1 MHDILDKIK
10 EISSK
15 MPAPFLSVIK
25 VIAIIVIAIIVIKV
39 GGFIIKKIF
48 AKHKSLMPGKE
59 SKKGDTMETLLLS
72 VFKYSVYIM
81 AGVIIF
87 SDIFDLKSVLA
98 AAGIGGIA
106 LGLGAQSLIKDVI
119 SGFFIVMED
128 QYVVGDMISVDDMK
142 GTVEKL
148 ELRVTKLRSF
158 NGDLYIV
165 PNGEIR
171 KLTNH
176 TRGNKAVIV
185 DVPLAYSADINKA
198 IEIASE
204 VCLRVKEEYETIV
217 DDPKVLG
224 ITELGKESLNLRI
237 MATALPNE
245 QWEIER
251 RIRKLIK
258 EEFSKENIKFYD
270 KNILKSE

>member
-1 MHDILDKIK
+1 
-10 EISSK
+10 
-15 MPAPFLSVIK
+15 
-25 VIAIIVIAIIVIKV
+25 
-39 GGFIIKKIF
+39 
-48 AKHKSLMPGKE
+48 
-59 SKKGDTMETLLLS
+59 
-72 VFKYSVYIM
+72 
-81 AGVIIF
+81 
-87 SDIFDLKSVLA
+87 
-98 AAGIGGIA
+98 
-106 LGLGAQSLIKDVI
+106 
-119 SGFFIVMED
+119 MED